1 MRRWAS
7 LPADSRRWSSRSRCL
22 ERRIATGAV
31 SPDDAVGSINKLR
44 PTIAEARAVG
54 DLDGLQDRL
63 EALSPLIA
71 DQRAARRAERARQQE
86 ETRAAKE
93 KFVLEAERLAAGN
106 DWRGG
111 VNRFRALLEEW
122 KALPR
127 LDRATD
133 DAAVA
138 PILQR
143 THDLYATPQ
152 GTVRPAERAARGR
165 AVDQREACH
174 RGRGR
179 WRIPPT
185 GARQPVPS
193 VI

>member
-1 MRRWAS
+1 M
-7 LPADSRRWSSRSRCL
+7 
-22 ERRIATGAV
+22 
-31 SPDDAVGSINKLR
+31 SPDDAVASINKLR
-44 PTIAEARAVG
+44 TAIADARAVG
-54 DLDGLQDRL
+54 DLDGLQARL
-63 EALSPLIA
+63 EALSPVIA
-71 DQRAARRAERARQQE
+71 DQRAARRAERARQQR

-93 KFVLEAERLAAGN
+93 SYVLEAERLAAGN

-138 PILQR
+138 PVLQR
-143 THDLYATPQ
+143 TYHLHAAAQ
-152 GTVRPAERAARGR
+152 GPVCPTERAARGC
-165 AVDQREACH
+165 AGDQGEAWSP
-174 RGRGR
+174 RRR
-179 WRIPPT
+179 NWLPRPT
-185 GARQPVPS
+185 GARQPVPT